1 MKSKRDELEDLE
13 EQLVLLYRFVA
24 QNNTLKKFYY
34 EGVDVKLSFKDKTGI
49 LTELVNNEDSEEIL
63 MTCIMEIEESKKEIQ
78 DEENKGA
85 QRKFHEVLNSYDI
98 QTLYKKYGMSG
109 VEDIDKLDIN
119 RIIEAL

>member
-34 EGVDVKLSFKDKTGI
+34 EGVDVKPSFKDKTGI

-78 DEENKGA
+78 DEENKVI

-109 VEDIDKLDIN
+109 VDDVDKLDIN